1 MPRHVAQDREVA
13 NSGEPIQSGHDTL
26 GYGGRSKIVVGVHPR
41 RDIYLPPRRYLT
53 EPSTNHRGKRESRRT
68 VVGGEGGGVN
78 LRSYSVTVQ
87 SEYHSVYL
95 TGPFAGH

>member
-26 GYGGRSKIVVGVHPR
+26 GYGGRSSSMTR
-41 RDIYLPPRRYLT
+41 YLLTPRRYLT
-53 EPSTNHRGKRESRRT
+53 EPSTNHRGEHESRRT
-68 VVGGEGGGVN
+68 VVDDEGGVN

-95 TGPFAGH
+95 TRPFAGH